1 MPLNENLRQ
10 DRNPKRF
17 GMVMGISG
25 CAMKLRKRP
34 KERKKNQLNK
44 RCPSN
49 MNYSLHFDGFS
60 TQACAEVARH
70 TWTHLDLGRPCQG
83 LLKVCTS
90 RSLGFLDS
98 TMLLKYTQLVS
109 DHNRSQVDVGRT

>member
-34 KERKKNQLNK
+34 KERKKK
-44 RCPSN
+44 SIE
-49 MNYSLHFDGFS
+49 
-60 TQACAEVARH
+60 QALSE
-70 TWTHLDLGRPCQG
+70 
-83 LLKVCTS
+83 
-90 RSLGFLDS
+90 
-98 TMLLKYTQLVS
+98 
-109 DHNRSQVDVGRT
+109 